1 MGAGNREAAGVR
13 IREDIE
19 PLAQRMT
26 PILRRHGVVR
36 AGLFGSVARGEAGP
50 RSDLDLLV
58 EFGRQT
64 SLLDRAGLKL
74 ELEAALGRPVDVVHY
89 RSLYEPIRERVLAE
103 ELPIL

>member
-1 MGAGNREAAGVR
+1 MR
-13 IREDIE
+13 IGPDIQ
-19 PLAQRMT
+19 PLAERLR

-50 RSDLDLLV
+50 QSDLDLLV

-74 ELEAALGRPVDVVHY
+74 ELEAALGRAVDVVHY
-89 RSLYEPIRERVLAE
+89 RSLYEPIRERMLAE

>member
-1 MGAGNREAAGVR
+1 MA
-13 IREDIE
+13 
-19 PLAQRMT
+19 

-58 EFGRQT
+58 EFDRQT
-64 SLLDRAGLKL
+64 SLLERASLKL

>member
-1 MGAGNREAAGVR
+1 MR
-13 IREDIE
+13 IRPDIQS
-19 PLAQRMT
+19 LAERMT

-50 RSDLDLLV
+50 QSDLDLLV
-58 EFGRQT
+58 EFDRQT

-74 ELEAALGRPVDVVHY
+74 ELEDALGRTVDVVHY

-103 ELPIL
+103 ELLIL